1 MRAIN
6 TEFYGD
12 DVRWFM
18 GEVKGINDPDMLGRI
33 QVRVFGIHS
42 ERTADVADTD
52 LPWANVVLPVT
63 QGGTSLTTQA
73 TGIQIGAKVFGV
85 FVDGA
90 HSQVPM
96 VLGSVPHNPM
106 FKVKYDGPA
115 DTYVNVSDVDN
126 QYKPGDRI
134 TDDIN
139 QLLATVG
146 IDGNDVGTELTENQ
160 LLALNEST
168 SGAGDIP
175 ILLVGESRH
184 EQAFNY
190 LKEKFQTRG
199 HNNPAELA
207 AAFVGNFMHEAGQAL
222 NPRALGDNK
231 NAIGIAQWNG
241 KTKGRYYDL
250 VKYAKDNNGSHES
263 FALQLSFVI
272 WELYNKESWVWPY
285 LSNTSTIDQCTEAVM
300 ALYERPDVSGKFRD
314 AYPLRKSYSKY
325 QRRGGIS
332 AVSTSGQNSVI
343 SEYRSEYLQ
352 RLSDAKEI
360 LEKHGR
366 SE

>member
-18 GEVKGINDPDMLGRI
+18 GEVKAINDPDQLGRI
-33 QVRVFGIHS
+33 QVRIFGIHS
-42 ERTADVADTD
+42 ERTADVKDTD

-73 TGIQIGAKVFGV
+73 TGIQIGAKVFGL
-85 FVDGA
+85 FADGE
-90 HSQVPM
+90 HSQVPI
-96 VLGSVPHNPM
+96 VLGSIPHNPIL
-106 FKVKYDGPA
+106 KVNFNGPA
-115 DTYVNVSDVDN
+115 DTYVNVSGVDN

-139 QLLATVG
+139 QRLYAAG
-146 IDGNDVGTELTENQ
+146 IAGADVGTELTETQ
-160 LLALNEST
+160 LAVLNEST
-168 SGAGDIP
+168 AGSGDIP
-175 ILLVGESRH
+175 ISLVGDSRH

-207 AAFVGNFMHEAGQAL
+207 AAFVGNFMHEAGPAL
-222 NPRALGDNK
+222 DPTEPGDNG
-231 NAIGIAQWNG
+231 NALGIAQWNG
-241 KTKGRYYDL
+241 KTEGRYHDL
-250 VKYAKDNNGSHES
+250 VQYAKDNNGSEFS

-272 WELYNKESWVWPY
+272 WELYNKEKWVWSY

-314 AYPLRKSYSKY
+314 AYPLRKSYAKY

-332 AVSTSGQNSVI
+332 AVSTSGQNAAI
-343 SEYRSEYLQ
+343 AAYRSEYQ
-352 RLSDAKEI
+352 ERLADAKEI
-360 LEKHGR
+360 LKEHGR
-366 SE
+366 S